1 MNTPK
6 ELLQYIWRDFLV
18 HFGCAFTFCRS
29 LSSIKPPSKE
39 MSSPAR
45 KSNLMHHIFN
55 GSAHNYLHQQLIQQY
70 DPHNRKLSVLWLLQR
85 NEQRAAT
92 KNMPLGYCSR
102 RRAHDVAAS
111 MSIDIGKELC
121 CSLHPP
127 TCCTH
132 LDLHIAAALLASSLG
147 RQLFWARGAPHAS
160 WLLVQA
166 TVEAQ
171 EGGST
176 TWRRCHKE
184 CCCDHHS
191 SVSYTRLS
199 AVGPGNRESSSRR
212 VHSVA
217 STPARAP
224 LQSPL
229 AGELQG
235 AF

>member
-1 MNTPK
+1 M
-6 ELLQYIWRDFLV
+6 Q
-18 HFGCAFTFCRS
+18 
-29 LSSIKPPSKE
+29 LSSGINNRVAHETNLE
-39 MSSPAR
+39 M
-45 KSNLMHHIFN
+45 NDL
-55 GSAHNYLHQQLIQQY
+55 Y
-70 DPHNRKLSVLWLLQR
+70 
-85 NEQRAAT
+85 
-92 KNMPLGYCSR
+92 
-102 RRAHDVAAS
+102 
-111 MSIDIGKELC
+111 
-121 CSLHPP
+121 
-127 TCCTH
+127 
-132 LDLHIAAALLASSLG
+132 LHIAAALLASSLG

-235 AF
+235 AFWTIHQSHKLQNWSISVSAL